1 MRAYVLTF
9 LACCGAVICA
19 VAGLNYLVDPYL
31 IHQWGTPAVQRL
43 RATQEKLSAWSKTY
57 AVARLRPEIIYLGN
71 SRTELGLPPQW
82 PQFAGRAVFN
92 GALSG
97 ASLADTILMARHAAY
112 LRPLDTVV
120 WGLDAPSF
128 AMVAGNTDFV
138 PELVA
143 DSPFYPLRRGLLTF
157 QRVLSLDMA
166 GDALLLLGGEQGHFC
181 RSSLALYGQRDAA
194 CMQQRIRSWGGTQA
208 AVAART
214 REYLHGAGPTDEGMQ
229 ALETTLAAL
238 CGDATRIRLYL
249 NPTHAMTQDALYW
262 GGKWPAVEH
271 WMASL
276 SELVARQRARS
287 CDIRLYDFSGYNSI
301 TTEAIPQASGRPEM
315 ANYWE
320 PSHYRDRV
328 GRMIL
333 ARMFG
338 GGQAPDDF
346 GVELTPSMLGDH
358 LAALKT
364 ARARYQQEHPIE
376 SGWARAI
383 AAQALRP
390 ERPASRR

>member
-1 MRAYVLTF
+1 MRAYLLIF
-9 LACCGAVICA
+9 LACCAFVICV
-19 VAGLNYLVDPYL
+19 VAGLNYVVDPYL

-43 RATQEKLSAWSKTY
+43 RATQEKMSAWSKTY
-57 AVARLRPEIIYLGN
+57 AVAHLRPEILYLGN
-71 SRTELGLPPQW
+71 SRTELGLPAQW
-82 PQFAGRAVFN
+82 PAFDGRAVFN

-97 ASLADTILMARHAAY
+97 ASLADAILMVRHAAY

-128 AMVAGNTDFV
+128 ALVAGNTDFV

-143 DSPFYPLRRGLLTF
+143 DSPFYPLRRGLMTM
-157 QRVLSLDMA
+157 QRVLTLDMA
-166 GDALLLLGGEQGHFC
+166 GDALRQLGGEQARIC
-181 RSSLALYGQRDAA
+181 RSSLALYGQRDPA
-194 CMQQRIRSWGGTQA
+194 CMQHRIRSWGGTQA

-214 REYLHGAGPTDEGMQ
+214 REYLHGAGPTGEAMQ
-229 ALETTLAAL
+229 ALEKVLVAL
-238 CGDATRIRLYL
+238 CSEATRVRLYI

-262 GGKWPAVEH
+262 RGKWPEVEH
-271 WMASL
+271 WMAGL
-276 SELVARQRARS
+276 AELVERQRGRS

-301 TTEAIPQASGRPEM
+301 TTEPIPQAGGRAEM

-338 GGQAPDDF
+338 GGEAPDDF
-346 GVELTPSMLGDH
+346 GLELRPSVLAGH
-358 LAALKT
+358 LAALRA
-364 ARARYQQEHPIE
+364 ARARYHAEHPIE
-376 SGWARAI
+376 SAWARAI
-383 AAQALRP
+383 AAEALRR
-390 ERPASRR
+390 ERPPSPR

>member
-1 MRAYVLTF
+1 MRSYVLIF
-9 LACCGAVICA
+9 LACCASVIGA

-31 IHQWGTPAVQRL
+31 IHQWNSAQVQRL

-57 AVARLRPEIIYLGN
+57 AVARYQPEVLYLGN
-71 SRTELGLPPQW
+71 SRTELGLPAQW
-82 PQFAGRAVFN
+82 PAFAGKTVFN

-97 ASLADTILMARHAAY
+97 ASLADAILMARHASN

-143 DSPFYPLRRGLLTF
+143 DGPFYRLRRSLLTF
-157 QRVLSLDMA
+157 QRVLTLEMA
-166 GDALLLLGGEQGHFC
+166 GDALRQLSGRQPRIC

-194 CMQQRIRSWGGTQA
+194 CMAYRIHGWGGTQA
-208 AVAART
+208 AVAPRT
-214 REYLHGAGPTDEGMQ
+214 REYLHGAGPTQEGMQ
-229 ALETTLAAL
+229 ALDASLSAL
-238 CGDATRIRLYL
+238 CGDATHVRLYI

-262 GGKWPAVEH
+262 AGKWPPVER
-271 WMASL
+271 WMADL
-276 SELVARQRARS
+276 AALAERLRMRG
-287 CDIRLYDFSGYNSI
+287 CDVRLYDFSGYNSI
-301 TTEAIPQASGRPEM
+301 TSEAIPQASGQAEM
-315 ANYWE
+315 LNYWE

-338 GGQAPDDF
+338 GAAVPEDF
-346 GVELTPSMLGDH
+346 GIELAPAMLSAHMQGLH
-358 LAALKT
+358 A
-364 ARARYQQEHPIE
+364 ARAQYHRRHPLE
-376 SGWARAI
+376 SAWARAL
-383 AAQALRP
+383 ARQ
-390 ERPASRR
+390 